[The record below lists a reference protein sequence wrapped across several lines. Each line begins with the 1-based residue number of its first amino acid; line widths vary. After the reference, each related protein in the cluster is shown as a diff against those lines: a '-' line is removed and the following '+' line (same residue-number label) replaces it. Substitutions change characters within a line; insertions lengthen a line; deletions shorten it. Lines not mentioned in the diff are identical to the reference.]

1 MPRGREGRGEAKH
14 EEEALLTG
22 SRCRCPEVTT
32 CPRLC
37 NAGGAPGEL
46 QAEGEAGGG
55 LTAPSLSRR
64 PGPSQPGA
72 PTPPDWLVRA
82 ATAGL
87 GPRCPSCVIG
97 LNSGKDRLDLRSL
110 RDKAARCP
118 RLSPACKARP
128 GRGPTRPLLRCG
140 RTPGSSA
147 LLPTPASAEPGPG
160 SRGGPSSWQPVT
172 LLLLFLLV
180 GPQLDLFKIW

>member
-1 MPRGREGRGEAKH
+1 MPRGCEGRGEAEH

-64 PGPSQPGA
+64 SGLPQPGA
-72 PTPPDWLVRA
+72 PAPWTGWCAQLQRASGPDVLHA
-82 ATAGL
+82 
-87 GPRCPSCVIG
+87 
-97 LNSGKDRLDLRSL
+97 
-110 RDKAARCP
+110 
-118 RLSPACKARP
+118 
-128 GRGPTRPLLRCG
+128 
-140 RTPGSSA
+140 
-147 LLPTPASAEPGPG
+147 
-160 SRGGPSSWQPVT
+160 
-172 LLLLFLLV
+172 
-180 GPQLDLFKIW
+180 